1 VTYTP
6 ASNYYGPDS
15 FTYTIVDA
23 QGNIASATVSVT
35 VTNVADV
42 PVANPDSATV
52 ARTAAHFIDVLGNDT
67 DADNLSPTAPNAGL
81 TVSGVGAAEPR
92 DDGLHA
98 RIGVTYTPAS
108 DYYGPDSFTYTIVDA
123 QGNIAS
129 ATVSVTVTNVAD
141 VPVANP
147 DSATVGEDSGAH
159 VSSTCWATTATRTT

>member
-52 ARTAAHFIDVLGNDT
+52 N
-67 DADNLSPTAPNAGL
+67 
-81 TVSGVGAAEPR
+81 E
-92 DDGLHA
+92 
-98 RIGVTYTPAS
+98 
-108 DYYGPDSFTYTIVDA
+108 
-123 QGNIAS
+123 
-129 ATVSVTVTNVAD
+129 
-141 VPVANP
+141 
-147 DSATVGEDSGAH
+147 DSAPR
-159 VSSTCWATTATRTT
+159 SSTCWATTATRTT